1 MAVTINDVAKEAGV
15 SITTVSRV
23 LNNNYPVKKETRE
36 IIEKAI
42 EKLNYNPNAMARS
55 LITKK
60 TSMIGVVVPGITNLF
75 FTTIV
80 EEFEISLKKQGYSI
94 SLSNTGGNAKEEKK
108 IVQNMISRQVDAIL
122 LIDPAIKNLD
132 EGYYEKISKT
142 IPTLIVNGCGEGY
155 KGKFLSYDE
164 KIGTE
169 KAFEY
174 LVNLNHRRIAF
185 IRGGSS
191 YSYDIKENIYQNVI
205 QKNKFSYKKIIRV
218 GGGNSI
224 HVVDEVNE
232 MVKNI
237 LLSEGK
243 PTAIFACNEIMA
255 IGVVN
260 ACKEMNIDIPEEISI
275 VGCDN
280 TYLASISSPK
290 LSTVDLKI
298 EEIGKRAAK
307 EIFKIIENNLE
318 KYHNIKLKTSFIKRE
333 SCGEAMFD
341 YRI

>member
-36 IIEKAI
+36 IIERAI

-80 EEFEISLKKQGYSI
+80 EEFEIGLKKKGYSI
-94 SLSNTGGNAKEEKK
+94 SLSNTGGNPKEEKK

-122 LIDPAIKNLD
+122 LIDPSIKNLD
-132 EGYYEKISKT
+132 EGYYEKISRT

-155 KGKFLSYDE
+155 KGNFLSYDE
-164 KIGTE
+164 SIGTKE
-169 KAFEY
+169 AFEY
-174 LVNLNHRRIAF
+174 LVNLNHKKIAF

-191 YSYDIKENIYQNVI
+191 YSYDIKEDIYQKEI
-205 QKNKFSYKKIIRV
+205 EKNELDYKKIVRV

-224 HVVDEVNE
+224 HVVEEVNE
-232 MVKNI
+232 IVKSM
-237 LLSEGK
+237 LLGKEK

-260 ACKEMNIDIPEEISI
+260 ACKEMSIDIPKEISI

-298 EEIGKRAAK
+298 QHIGKKAAQ
-307 EIFKIIENNLE
+307 EIFKIIDNKTE
-318 KYHNIKLKTSFIKRE
+318 KYYKIKLKTSFIKRE

-341 YRI
+341 YKI